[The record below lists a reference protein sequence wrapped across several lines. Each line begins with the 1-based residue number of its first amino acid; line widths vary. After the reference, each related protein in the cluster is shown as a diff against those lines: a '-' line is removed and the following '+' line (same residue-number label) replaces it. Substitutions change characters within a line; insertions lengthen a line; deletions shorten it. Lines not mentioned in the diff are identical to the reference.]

1 MNSLKI
7 YLVRVKFNMHP
18 YSHDTIKIIVLSI
31 ITYLIF
37 SNLQLGFSPFLN
49 ITIKSSLVF
58 ILYTLAAYIFKL
70 SDDVNI
76 FIDKFNRNW

>member
-1 MNSLKI
+1 
-7 YLVRVKFNMHP
+7 MHP
-18 YSHDTIKIIVLSI
+18 YSNDTIKIIVLSI